1 MRPDGG
7 TSVLISERDCAAAI
21 ETGVITSI
29 LPAIPAAGARAAGAR
44 VMDPPRPPARDPGQ
58 RRPIETV
65 EIRPAAAVRQ
75 RVPRALRRAIGPV
88 LLVAVWHGLSVTGL
102 LPPEALAGPARVL
115 SSAAALWAMGEL
127 QDAMAASLGRVLS
140 GLAIGGTIGLA
151 LAVIS
156 GLFKMGE
163 DLIDATVQMLRTVPN
178 IALIPL
184 LIIWFG
190 IGEPPKIALI
200 ALATSF
206 PIYLNVYAGIRN
218 VDQTLVDAGRTLG
231 LSRAGLIR
239 HVILPGALPGALV
252 GLRYSLGVAWLAL
265 VFGEQVNA
273 TAGIGYLMSNAREF
287 FQTDVIVVCL
297 AVYALLGLAVDLVV
311 RLLERILLSW
321 RPAFTGA

>member
-1 MRPDGG
+1 MRSDGAA
-7 TSVLISERDCAAAI
+7 VLSSERELVAAMAMGPI
-21 ETGVITSI
+21 ASVA
-29 LPAIPAAGARAAGAR
+29 PAIPTGTKAPAATLRPDAG
-44 VMDPPRPPARDPGQ
+44 PG
-58 RRPIETV
+58 RSRSIAMV
-65 EIRPAAAVRQ
+65 AIKPAAAARH
-75 RVPRALRRAIGPV
+75 RLPRALRRAIGPV
-88 LLVAVWHGLSVTGL
+88 LLVALWHGLSVTGL
-102 LPPEALAGPARVL
+102 LPPEALAGPVRVL
-115 SSAAALWAMGEL
+115 SSAAALWSTGEL
-127 QDAMAASLGRVLS
+127 QDAMAASLGRVLA
-140 GLAIGGTIGLA
+140 GLAIGGATGLV
-151 LAVIS
+151 LAVLS
-156 GLFKMGE
+156 GLFKVGE

-218 VDQTLVDAGRTLG
+218 VDQALVDAGRTLG

-239 HVILPGALPGALV
+239 HVVLPGALPSALV
-252 GLRYSLGVAWLAL
+252 GLRYALGVAWLAL

-273 TAGIGYLMSNAREF
+273 TAGIGFLMSNAREF

-311 RLLERILLSW
+311 RLLERIFLSW